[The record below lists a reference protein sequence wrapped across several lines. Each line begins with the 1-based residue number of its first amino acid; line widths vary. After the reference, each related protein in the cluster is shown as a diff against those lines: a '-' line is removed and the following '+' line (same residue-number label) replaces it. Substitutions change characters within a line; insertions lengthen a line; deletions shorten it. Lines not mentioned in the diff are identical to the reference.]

1 MTRNGKTVE
10 EATETDAAAGS
21 ETEILVALNTRS
33 YPIVI
38 GEGLA
43 ATAGARLKE
52 LLPGARFAVVS
63 DANVAGLHLAPLKAS
78 LEEEGLFLGSAVV
91 APGEAS
97 KSFPVL
103 AKLSETLLE
112 LGVERG
118 DCVIAFGGGVV
129 GDLAGFAGSILRR
142 GVRVVQMP
150 TTLLAQVDSAIGGK
164 TGIDTKQGKNLIGT
178 FHQPSLVLSDISVL
192 ATLSEREFRAGY
204 AEVAKYGLLGDA
216 PFFTWLEENWQSIFS
231 GDMSKRR
238 HAVETSAR
246 AKATIVME
254 DELELSGKRALLN
267 LGHTFGHALEAFAGY
282 SDRLLHG
289 EAISIGMRQAF
300 AYSVERGL
308 CAAEDAARAEAHFR
322 AVGLP
327 TEISAIPGD
336 KPTPGEMLRL
346 MAQDKKVKGGR
357 MVLVL
362 ARGIGDAFVE
372 RDVSMPELT
381 DFLKR
386 ECATP

>member
-1 MTRNGKTVE
+1 MGDSTTGL
-10 EATETDAAAGS
+10 AAGIN
-21 ETEILVALNTRS
+21 ETSIDLRLAERGYA
-33 YPIVI
+33 IVI
-38 GEGLA
+38 GEDLIGA
-43 ATAGARLKE
+43 AGARLKA

-63 DANVAGLHLAPLKAS
+63 DANVADLHLAPLKTS
-78 LEEEGLFLGSAVV
+78 LEKEGVFLGSATV

-103 AKLSETLLE
+103 AKLCETLLD

-129 GDLAGFAGSILRR
+129 GDLAGFAASILRR
-142 GVRVVQMP
+142 GVRLVQMP
-150 TTLLAQVDSAIGGK
+150 TSLLAQVDSAIGGK

-178 FHQPSLVLSDISVL
+178 FHQPSLVLADVSLLS
-192 ATLSEREFRAGY
+192 TLSDREFRAGY

-216 PFFTWLEENWQSIFS
+216 RFFVWLEANW
-231 GDMSKRR
+231 GDVFAGQDGKRR

-246 AKATIVME
+246 AKAEIVAA
-254 DELELSGKRALLN
+254 DERELSGQRALLN

-289 EAISIGMRQAF
+289 EAIAIGMRLAF
-300 AYSVERGL
+300 TYSAQHGL
-308 CAAEDAARAEAHFR
+308 CAEDDAARVAQHFR

-327 TEISAIPGD
+327 TEIAAIPSGT
-336 KPTPGEMLRL
+336 PTPGELLRL
-346 MAQDKKVKGGR
+346 MAQDKKVTGGKL
-357 MVLVL
+357 VLVL
-362 ARGIGDAFVE
+362 VRGIGQAFVE
-372 RDVSMPELT
+372 NDLSMEQVT

-386 ECATP
+386 ECARA